1 MNRNEINNLSPF
13 RYGVTELSTKSR
25 TINIIWKVST
35 IVFILEDSRYVM
47 NPVKFGRQGN
57 QMNLL
62 LFGKVTKCIFI

>member
-35 IVFILEDSRYVM
+35 IVFILEDIIDM
-47 NPVKFGRQGN
+47 
-57 QMNLL
+57 L
-62 LFGKVTKCIFI
+62 